1 MSYSLSCAF
10 SWLLETDG
18 LEGGRLKS
26 SFATYCSAV
35 INVVFN
41 RYKKSVS
48 NTGKVYVTDVHP

>member
-1 MSYSLSCAF
+1 MSYYLSCAF

-18 LEGGRLKS
+18 PEGDRLKS

-41 RYKKSVS
+41 HYKKSVS